1 MPSSSLR
8 RVLDEISA
16 HVQALRAHEAGA
28 RAGRD
33 PEHLH
38 EMRVAVRR
46 LRAILRASRALF
58 DATWVDRLRDELDWL
73 GGGLGLV
80 RDLDVLH
87 AYLRPRLAAL
97 EGAEH
102 RAGQRVLRRLSA
114 DRTRAR
120 ADLNRALDSAR
131 YPRILEQLETFLS
144 RPPASA
150 VGRLP
155 ARRRRDRVEAAPQG
169 GPEAARA
176 PERGR
181 APRGPHQGQARA
193 LRGRA
198 GARRRGR
205 ARQALH
211 PPGQEAARHPWRSA
225 GRCGNRTV
233 SARCHRS
240 HGARAGPRPGPRQ
253 AAAQAPEESPR
264 RLLRGVAEARA
275 PGPRGVDRLTVAR
288 EAAAHPARPR
298 GPQRVGRHS

>member
-8 RVLDEISA
+8 RVLDEMSA
-16 HVQALRAHEAGA
+16 HVRAIRAHEAGA

-58 DATWVDRLRDELDWL
+58 DPAWVDRLRDELDWL
-73 GGGLGLV
+73 GDGLGLV

-144 RPPASA
+144 RPPASESDVSLPDVAATEWKRLRKA
-150 VGRLP
+150 VQKLPGRPSTDELHAVRIKVKR
-155 ARRRRDRVEAAPQG
+155 ARYAA
-169 GPEAARA
+169 ELARA
-176 PERGR
+176 AAGERGTR
-181 APRGPHQGQARA
+181 FIHQAKKLQDILGDLQDAVVIEQYLHDAIDRTEPAQALGKDLVKRQRKRRKKARA
-193 LRGRA
+193 AFFEEWPKLK
-198 GARRRGR
+198 RR
-205 ARQALH
+205 
-211 PPGQEAARHPWRSA
+211 GQEAWIA
-225 GRCGNRTV
+225 
-233 SARCHRS
+233 
-240 HGARAGPRPGPRQ
+240 
-253 AAAQAPEESPR
+253 
-264 RLLRGVAEARA
+264 
-275 PGPRGVDRLTVAR
+275 
-288 EAAAHPARPR
+288 
-298 GPQRVGRHS
+298 

>member
-8 RVLDEISA
+8 HVLNEISA
-16 HVQALRAHEAGA
+16 HVRALRAHEAGA

-58 DATWVDRLRDELDWL
+58 DAHVGGPPAGRARLAGR
-73 GGGLGLV
+73 
-80 RDLDVLH
+80 R
-87 AYLRPRLAAL
+87 ARPRPRSRRPRTPICGRDWPRSRAPSTGRDSGCS
-97 EGAEH
+97 GASPPTGPGRGPISTGARQ
-102 RAGQRVLRRLSA
+102 RALSA
-114 DRTRAR
+114 DPGAARDVPLPAAR
-120 ADLNRALDSAR
+120 AG
-131 YPRILEQLETFLS
+131 I
-144 RPPASA
+144 
-150 VGRLP
+150 GRLP
-155 ARRRRDRVEAAPQG
+155 ARRGRDGVEAAPQG
-169 GPEAARA
+169 GAEAARA

-181 APRGPHQGQARA
+181 APRGAHQGQARA
-193 LRGRA
+193 LRGGA

-240 HGARAGPRPGPRQ
+240 HGARAGPRPRTSSSGSASAGRKP
-253 AAAQAPEESPR
+253 APPSSRSGRSSSAGAERRGSP
-264 RLLRGVAEARA
+264 
-275 PGPRGVDRLTVAR
+275 D
-288 EAAAHPARPR
+288 
-298 GPQRVGRHS
+298 GRS